1 MESKQE
7 IEKLLKVN
15 KNLEELLRIN
25 KNLHIFIKYNEDTGI
40 VGKLTMSEHLKICL
54 EKGEVAWGHFT
65 NTKPSRNKKG
75 LWSERTKYLDSQLEN
90 DKTTLVFF
98 YCRKSQELYVG
109 DLLNYY
115 DREEPD
121 TNKELI
127 ELIPKYYH
135 DRIGSI
141 NEKTD
146 INTMR
151 SYAFVIVTNLRK
163 IDFNDTDYIYN
174 FKGENEKLGTE
185 KVLESKGMASLL
197 YVNLDQKFYDK
208 LTNNIQS
215 IVKTSIIKEK
225 DFFKEGA
232 LEEDKVPP
240 TSKIMDGKESI
251 SNTSPSKREGSRK
264 GRKHSIEND
273 IKNKGLGYIGERLV
287 LNLEKQRVLEQ
298 LGQEYVDKIE
308 HTSQTD
314 DEKGYDILSWE
325 KLDNGNII
333 EKYIEVKT
341 TEGGKLTQFFI
352 SSGEVKFS
360 AENKEQYYLY
370 RVYNYDKKTG
380 DAKYFIKNGSI
391 EEIYNLVPK
400 NYAVYLK

>member
-1 MESKQE
+1 MESKQLVGE
-7 IEKLLKVN
+7 VLKID
-15 KNLEELLRIN
+15 KGI
-25 KNLHIFIKYNEDTGI
+25 HIFIKYNEDTG
-40 VGKLTMSEHLKICL
+40 VPGKLTMPEHLKICL

-75 LWSERTKYLDSQLEN
+75 LWSERTKYIDSQLEN
-90 DKTTLVFF
+90 DETTLVFF
-98 YCRKSQELYVG
+98 YCRKSEELYVA

-121 TNKELI
+121 TNKELVD
-127 ELIPKYYH
+127 LIPRYYH

-151 SYAFVIVTNLRK
+151 SYAFVRVTNLRK
-163 IDFNDTDYIYN
+163 IDFTDTKYIYN
-174 FKGENEKLGTE
+174 FKGENEDLGTE

-197 YVNLDQKFYDK
+197 YVNLEQEFYNE

-215 IVKTSIIKEK
+215 IVKTSISKEEP
-225 DFFKEGA
+225 FKEGT
-232 LEEDKVPP
+232 LEEDIVLP
-240 TSKIMDGKESI
+240 TSKVMDEETLCSTIGTPKGK
-251 SNTSPSKREGSRK
+251 RK

-287 LNLEKQRVLEQ
+287 LNLEKERVLEQ
-298 LGQEYVDKIE
+298 LGEEYVVKIE
-308 HTSQTD
+308 HTSEID

-325 KLDNGNII
+325 KLDNGDIV
-333 EKYIEVKT
+333 EKYIEVKA
-341 TEGGKLTQFFI
+341 TEGGKSTQFFI

-360 AENKEQYYLY
+360 KENKEQYYLY

-380 DAKYFIKNGSI
+380 DAKYFVQKGSI
-391 EEIYNLVPK
+391 EENYSLVPK

>member
-1 MESKQE
+1 MKLKQ
-7 IEKLLKVN
+7 V
-15 KNLEELLRIN
+15 N
-25 KNLHIFIKYNEDTGI
+25 KNLHIFIKYNEETGI
-40 VGKLTMSEHLKICL
+40 AGKLTMPEHLKICL

-75 LWSERTKYLDSQLEN
+75 LWTERTKYIDEQLES
-90 DKTTLVFF
+90 DVTTLVFF
-98 YCRKSQELYVG
+98 YCRKSGELYVA

-121 TNKELI
+121 TNKELV

-151 SYAFVIVTNLRK
+151 SYAFVRVTNLRK
-163 IDFNDTDYIYN
+163 IDLNDTDYIYN
-174 FKGENEKLGTE
+174 FKGENEELGAE
-185 KVLESKGMASLL
+185 KVLDSKGMASLL
-197 YVNLDQKFYDK
+197 YVNLEKDFYDRIA
-208 LTNNIQS
+208 NDINS
-215 IVKTSIIKEK
+215 IVKTSISKENEPL
-225 DFFKEGA
+225 KEGS
-232 LEEDKVPP
+232 LEEDTVPP
-240 TSKIMDGKESI
+240 TSKVMDEEASYSTVGTPRGK
-251 SNTSPSKREGSRK
+251 RK

-287 LNLEKQRVLEQ
+287 LNLEKERVLEQ
-298 LGQEYVDKIE
+298 LGEEYVAKIE
-308 HTSQTD
+308 HTSEID

-325 KLDNGNII
+325 KLDNGDIV

-341 TEGGKLTQFFI
+341 TEGGKVTQFFI

-360 AENKEQYYLY
+360 KENKDQYYLY
-370 RVYNYDKKTG
+370 RVYNYNKKTG
-380 DAKYFIKNGSI
+380 DAKYFVQKGSI
-391 EEIYNLVPK
+391 EENYSLVPK
-400 NYAVYLK
+400 NYAVYLKQNRD